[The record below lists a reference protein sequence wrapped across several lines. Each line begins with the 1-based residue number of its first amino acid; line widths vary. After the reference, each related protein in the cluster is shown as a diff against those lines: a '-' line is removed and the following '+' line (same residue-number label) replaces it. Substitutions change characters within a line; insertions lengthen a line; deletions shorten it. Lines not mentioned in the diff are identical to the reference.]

1 MRAESERYYHVI
13 QSMRFSKRDNLICLS
28 WDGISQRKENEEQL
42 YIWHLQTSREFQVNV
57 KECLVSK
64 SFDYMDRN
72 GIRYDD
78 NAQWVQLDDKIIQF
92 VKVFYH
98 LNRNRLFSFQW
109 KTQ

>member
-13 QSMRFSKRDNLICLS
+13 QSMRFSKRGNLICLS

-42 YIWHLQTSREFQVNV
+42 YIWHLQTSREFQVNA

-72 GIRYDD
+72 GIRYAILIEIGYSPF
-78 NAQWVQLDDKIIQF
+78 NGR
-92 VKVFYH
+92 
-98 LNRNRLFSFQW
+98 LNKRIVTLIPRNLL
-109 KTQ
+109 KD